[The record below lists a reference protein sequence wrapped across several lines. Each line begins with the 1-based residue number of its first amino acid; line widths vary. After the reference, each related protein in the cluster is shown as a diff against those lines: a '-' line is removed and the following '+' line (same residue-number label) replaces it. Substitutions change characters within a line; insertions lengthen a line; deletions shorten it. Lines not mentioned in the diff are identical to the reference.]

1 LKLGIFRCPKL
12 GTLRTA
18 NGKDRSD
25 RNQQD
30 ASAEY
35 PGNPTTQKHDV
46 IRLSVLEGTR
56 SRQPDL
62 ISEANPGSVGTSFS
76 LLANMWRDDNPQQWY
91 RLELYEPLIEFG
103 HFAQVV
109 RHIRIVG
116 NANHLRQGMDEQAA
130 YAVNRN
136 W

>member
-1 LKLGIFRCPKL
+1 M
-12 GTLRTA
+12 
-18 NGKDRSD
+18 
-25 RNQQD
+25 
-30 ASAEY
+30 
-35 PGNPTTQKHDV
+35 
-46 IRLSVLEGTR
+46 
-56 SRQPDL
+56 
-62 ISEANPGSVGTSFS
+62 
-76 LLANMWRDDNPQQWY
+76 LANMWRDDNPQQWY

-103 HFAQVV
+103 HVAQVV